1 MITQNMKLLLLAL
14 ICAMFVGF
22 FSVSQIIEGDQL
34 PPCGTPCQ
42 SLSETSAGFD
52 VSAFEK
58 AAAGIVLEAKG
69 SAELKMEDEQ

>member
-1 MITQNMKLLLLAL
+1 
-14 ICAMFVGF
+14 MFVGF
-22 FSVSQIIEGDQL
+22 VSVSQIIEGDQL
-34 PPCGTPCQ
+34 PQVTVGHLVSHFQRPLQ
-42 SLSETSAGFD
+42 AL